1 MKTKQFAALLLAV
14 LMLFAGCAKAPEET
28 TTEAAP
34 QTNYGENDVTALSD
48 YSVKTASP
56 DDDVMNAVIAVN
68 DKDEP
73 VYTNRFLQ
81 FSFWMEFYRFMNS
94 YGSYASQLGLDTAT
108 PLNKQNSLAENRT
121 WEQYMLESATK
132 NLADSYALAQAAAAN
147 GYQLSEENEQMI
159 ASITDE
165 NGEFIQEAKNNGYD
179 TADAY
184 LQANFGG
191 GVDAKTYQDYMRL
204 YYTSYDY
211 SASLR
216 EEIGATITDADVEAE
231 YDANAASYQDDGVLK
246 VNNVSVRHVLI
257 QPEGDKDTTTGD
269 WTEEQWT
276 AAEEKANELYEAW
289 QSDPTEDAFAAMAEE
304 NSADGGS
311 KQNGGLYEDVK
322 PGQTVTEFNDWCF
335 DQSRQPGDSGIVK
348 TDFGYHIMYFVGQTE
363 TKAWMETVR
372 DQLVQTKLT
381 ERMTELREQYP
392 VRFDFTQIRIFDMV
406 SYAVEHASDSTATE
420 ATETTIEESD
430 PTEAVSE
437 ETETTEEPKG

>member
-81 FSFWMEFYRFMNS
+81 FSFWMEFYSFMNS

-121 WEQYMLESATK
+121 WEQYMLESATE

-159 ASITDE
+159 ASITDD

-211 SASLR
+211 SATLR

-269 WTEEQWT
+269 WMRSSGLRPRRRPTSFMRHGRATRPRMPLPPWPRRTPPT
-276 AAEEKANELYEAW
+276 AAR
-289 QSDPTEDAFAAMAEE
+289 TRTAASMRTSSPARRSR
-304 NSADGGS
+304 NSTTGASIRAASPAIPALSRRISATTSCISSARPRPRRGWRPS
-311 KQNGGLYEDVK
+311 A
-322 PGQTVTEFNDWCF
+322 TSWCRP
-335 DQSRQPGDSGIVK
+335 S
-348 TDFGYHIMYFVGQTE
+348 
-363 TKAWMETVR
+363 
-372 DQLVQTKLT
+372 
-381 ERMTELREQYP
+381 
-392 VRFDFTQIRIFDMV
+392 
-406 SYAVEHASDSTATE
+406 
-420 ATETTIEESD
+420 
-430 PTEAVSE
+430 
-437 ETETTEEPKG
+437 

>member
-81 FSFWMEFYRFMNS
+81 FSFWMEFYSFMNS

-121 WEQYMLESATK
+121 WEQYMLESATE

-159 ASITDE
+159 ASITDK
-165 NGEFIQEAKNNGYD
+165 NGEFIQEAKKNGYD

-191 GVDAKTYQDYMRL
+191 GGDATTYQD
-204 YYTSYDY
+204 
-211 SASLR
+211 
-216 EEIGATITDADVEAE
+216 
-231 YDANAASYQDDGVLK
+231 
-246 VNNVSVRHVLI
+246 
-257 QPEGDKDTTTGD
+257 
-269 WTEEQWT
+269 
-276 AAEEKANELYEAW
+276 
-289 QSDPTEDAFAAMAEE
+289 
-304 NSADGGS
+304 
-311 KQNGGLYEDVK
+311 
-322 PGQTVTEFNDWCF
+322 
-335 DQSRQPGDSGIVK
+335 
-348 TDFGYHIMYFVGQTE
+348 
-363 TKAWMETVR
+363 
-372 DQLVQTKLT
+372 
-381 ERMTELREQYP
+381 
-392 VRFDFTQIRIFDMV
+392 
-406 SYAVEHASDSTATE
+406 
-420 ATETTIEESD
+420 
-430 PTEAVSE
+430 
-437 ETETTEEPKG
+437 